1 MTMLK
6 DVLAELIG
14 MFLGDARLTAA
25 ILVVVALS
33 AALIDIAG
41 LEPLIGGG
49 VLLVG
54 CLMVVVESVRRSGRR
69 TKAAESGTRG

>member
-14 MFLGDARLTAA
+14 MFLGDARLTLATLSVAA
-25 ILVVVALS
+25 VAAS
-33 AALIDIAG
+33 LIKLAKI
-41 LEPLIGGG
+41 EPLVGGG

-54 CLMVVVESVRRSGRR
+54 CLLVLVEAVRRSGRR
-69 TKAAESGTRG
+69 TKAN

>member
-6 DVLAELIG
+6 DVLVELIG

-33 AALIDIAG
+33 AVLIDVAG
-41 LEPLIGGG
+41 IEPLIGGG

-54 CLMVVVESVRRSGRR
+54 CLLLVVESVRRSGRQ
-69 TKAAESGTRG
+69 TTGS